1 MISLRTDQFFLSKR
15 GPRWLHWGSGGHFF
29 VTAGIMGVVYAA
41 IKGADPATL
50 FIADDEPEQPEP
62 EEKAGANPE
71 SS

>member
-41 IKGADPATL
+41 IKGADPDTL
-50 FIADDEPEQPEP
+50 FIADDEPEP